1 MHSAVTEFKPQTFAL
16 AYPQPMPHMMGMGQE
31 RPLPV
36 GADTALRVLQGC
48 PQPDMGPEGGQG
60 RGFLLTT
67 PHSTGKRVSWGLDTD
82 LLPPVPDRCWDPQL
96 PLLLCIQWSEV
107 LATGEYFLQE
117 RCIDKEFNCLIPVAL
132 ICLVI

>member
-60 RGFLLTT
+60 TGFLLTT

-96 PLLLCIQWSEV
+96 PLDGQYQHPGCKPHSPQP
-107 LATGEYFLQE
+107 E
-117 RCIDKEFNCLIPVAL
+117 REPQASPHSAGTVSPTIK
-132 ICLVI
+132 